1 MSREK
6 HPKNPLK
13 MVNLIIKIENKN
25 QMNRE
30 QQNYRTKNA
39 FNQIEYLSLRAGGL
53 FIPQIGK

>member
-1 MSREK
+1 
-6 HPKNPLK
+6 